1 MAFDDLKI
9 TTPVKTD
16 VPHQVAKPEAV
27 SHEMVSHPARHES
40 LDSAADQSD
49 VVSGLSSGD
58 DILKEIKHMNTERAA
73 KVIYGVYDNSDKGIF
88 VQINDFMVD
97 HSSITLKD
105 KSYFFHMLAVMV
117 DAGIPVVQA
126 VKSLADRAENQHF
139 KRVLDTIAYSC
150 DSGATLS
157 DAMSRFDNI
166 FGELEVG
173 IVKSGEA
180 TGNLNT
186 MLFKLSDQLDKKHDL
201 SMKLWG
207 AAVYPIAV
215 LAVLV
220 LVATGMLVW
229 IFPSLLALLKDGGI
243 SGGQLPL
250 ATRILMGLQTAIT
263 VYWWVILL
271 VIFGIY
277 GLFSMYVNSAN
288 GAVSWDYSKLKLPI
302 IGQMIRRVQVFNF
315 ISILGILIDS
325 GLPIIS
331 SLKITGN
338 SLSNRIYKLKV
349 QEVLDQVKKGSK
361 ISESLRDSEYLF
373 PGEIVEMF
381 AVGEASASVAKVSQK
396 IADQYQREIDNSLKK
411 LTSIFEPVMILVV
424 GLFVALLALAIMA
437 PIFNLGATVGN

>member
-1 MAFDDLKI
+1 MEFDDLNEKKQSE
-9 TTPVKTD
+9 V
-16 VPHQVAKPEAV
+16 VA
-27 SHEMVSHPARHES
+27 
-40 LDSAADQSD
+40 DSDE
-49 VVSGLSSGD
+49 GG
-58 DILKEIKHMNTERAA
+58 DILKKIKHLNEAPTE
-73 KVIYGVYDNSDKGIF
+73 KVIYGVYNNSDKGMWVKF
-88 VQINDFMVD
+88 NDFLID
-97 HSSITLKD
+97 HSKITLKD

-139 KRVLDTIAYSC
+139 KRVLDTVAYGC
-150 DSGATLS
+150 DAGATLS

-166 FGELEVG
+166 FNELEIG

-186 MLFKLSDQLDKKHDL
+186 MLFKLSEQLDKKHDL
-201 SMKLWG
+201 TMKLWG

-215 LAVLV
+215 LVVLV

-229 IFPSLLALLKDGGI
+229 IFPSLLSLLKEGGI
-243 SGGQLPL
+243 SGGKLPF
-250 ATRILMGLQTAIT
+250 ATRLLMGLQTAVT
-263 VYWWVILL
+263 GYWWVILL

-277 GLFSMYVNSAN
+277 GLFEMYVNSAD
-288 GAVSWDYSKLKLPI
+288 GAVSWDYSKLKFPI
-302 IGQMIRRVQVFNF
+302 VGQMIRRVQVFNF
-315 ISILGILIDS
+315 ISMLGILVDS
-325 GLPIIS
+325 GLPIIT

-338 SLSNRIYKLKV
+338 SLSNKVYKLKV
-349 QEVLDQVKKGSK
+349 QDVLNQVKKGSK

-381 AVGEASASVAKVSQK
+381 AVGEASASVAKVSEK

-437 PIFNLGATVGN
+437 PIFNLGSTIGQ